1 MVREAV
7 KIFVLS
13 FKELDKYEC
22 LTDRDLG
29 YKPGVI
35 EQFFNKELKESD
47 KKEGLLKRL
56 KNIAGKK
63 EEQLK

>member
-7 KIFVLS
+7 RIFVLS
-13 FKELDKYEC
+13 SKEPDKYEY

-35 EQFFNKELKESD
+35 EQVFNKELKESD
-47 KKEGLLKRL
+47 KKEGLLKKF